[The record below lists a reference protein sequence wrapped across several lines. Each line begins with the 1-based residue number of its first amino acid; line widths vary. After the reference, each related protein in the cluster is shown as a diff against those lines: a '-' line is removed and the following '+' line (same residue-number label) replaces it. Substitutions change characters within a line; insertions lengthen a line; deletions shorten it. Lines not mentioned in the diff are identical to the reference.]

1 MSYYEESSGYLKN
14 CFKFY
19 KNLTYDSNH
28 LLRIDESARSIAEAC
43 WDVKPSGTVS
53 ALPEGLFLL
62 RNVLSDYTLAELL
75 HQSLVDWTCHPSKVS
90 NLDSIHMSNTNTP
103 PDLWS
108 YSSKQI
114 ALGKSWDRTP
124 LGKLRWITFGYH
136 YQWSDRR
143 YEESKYGEFPPLL
156 AKISTQIVHLL
167 QTELSSTTL
176 GSDVTQLVQ
185 ACADFQP
192 EAAIVNYYRGKTNMG
207 FHTDN
212 VEFDKKAPLVSIR
225 ANTSGLRTP
234 IRELLPAALKR
245 LGPSA
250 LYLWEVSKPVTASP
264 SFLHPPINGGDQP
277 DGSTVIPIVLRHGD
291 VVIMLGKSRL
301 AKHAVPIV
309 LFDEAC
315 RDPVLRVAAQLASQR
330 LCPNLCASVDSSNG
344 SSSTCRVEPSYCSC
358 AICKAFVDYVLTT
371 RINMNVRQVIPAGYS
386 FSDFDKK

>member
-1 MSYYEESSGYLKN
+1 MSYDEESSGYLKN

-19 KNLTYDSNH
+19 KNLTYDSDH

-43 WDVKPSGTVS
+43 WDVKPSGAVS

-62 RNVLSDYTLAELL
+62 RNVLSDHTLADLL
-75 HQSLVDWTCHPSKVS
+75 HQSLVDWTCHPSKVC

-108 YSSKQI
+108 CSSEQI

-156 AKISTQIVHLL
+156 AKISTQIVRLL
-167 QTELSSTTL
+167 QTELSSTTV
-176 GSDVTQLVQ
+176 GIDVTQLVQ

-212 VEFDKKAPLVSIR
+212 VEFDKNAPLVSI
-225 ANTSGLRTP
+225 S
-234 IRELLPAALKR
+234 

-277 DGSTVIPIVLRHGD
+277 DSSTVIPIVLGHGD

-301 AKHAVPIV
+301 AKHAVPVV
-309 LFDEAC
+309 LFDTAY
-315 RDPVLRVAAQLASQR
+315 RDPVLRGAAQLASQR
-330 LCPNLCASVDSSNG
+330 LCPNFCASVDSSND
-344 SSSTCRVEPSYCSC
+344 SSPTCRVETSYCSC

-371 RINMNVRQVIPAGYS
+371 RINMNVRQVVPAGYS
-386 FSDFDKK
+386 FSDFAKE